1 MDLSEPAIGRFGLP
15 VVLPTEDQTAT
26 ITGIVRSMDQ
36 MLAELHECAASGDLL
51 RLLHASH
58 RLQETNSWLASHVDK
73 VMDCRS

>member
-1 MDLSEPAIGRFGLP
+1 MDLSDPEIGRFGLP
-15 VVLPTEDQTAT
+15 VVLPNAEQTET
-26 ITGIVRSMDQ
+26 ITGIVKSMDQ
-36 MLAELHECAASGDLL
+36 ALAEMKECAAGGDLL